1 MDMTDHDNSGL
12 SVISFPGTGNLT
24 HFAATENGYY
34 AEEGLAVELT
44 PTPNSVYQITNTV
57 AGEFD
62 IASTAIDNIV
72 AYQEGQG
79 AVELDSKPDLFVFM
93 GGSQIDLSFVV
104 QPGIESFADLKGKS
118 LAVDAL
124 STGFAFVLYQ
134 MLEDGG
140 LGADDYTLASVGGT
154 DKRWDSIKAGEHA
167 GSLMND
173 PFSGFALAAGF
184 RLLASSAE
192 MLEHY
197 QSGVFAASRAWAAA
211 HRAEIVGFIRANIRA
226 VDWVLDPANRDAA
239 AEMLIR
245 NMPALSAD
253 GAAGAV
259 AKLISPRTGY
269 TPKAGLDR
277 AGIET
282 VLALRSRYAEPRKSL
297 ADPDRYLD
305 MSYYEEALS
314 SL

>member
-1 MDMTDHDNSGL
+1 MSDHANTTL
-12 SVISFPGTGNLT
+12 SLISFPGTGNLT
-24 HFAATENGYY
+24 HFAATEHGYY
-34 AEEGLAVELT
+34 QDEGLAVELT

-72 AYQEGQG
+72 AYSEGQG
-79 AVELDSKPDLFVFM
+79 AVELDTEPDLFVFM
-93 GGSQIDLSFVV
+93 GGSQIDLTFVV
-104 QPGIESFADLKGKS
+104 QPEIESFADLTGKS

-124 STGFAFVLYQ
+124 STGFAFVLYK

-154 DKRWDSIKAGEHA
+154 DKRWESIKAGEHA

-173 PFSGFALAAGF
+173 PFSGFAIAAGF
-184 RLLASSAE
+184 RRLASSAD

-226 VDWVLDPANRDAA
+226 VDWVLDAANREAA

-259 AKLISPRTGY
+259 DRLVSPRTGF

-282 VLALRSRYAEPRKSL
+282 VLALRSRYGEPRLSL
-297 ADPDRYLD
+297 TDPDKYLD
-305 MSYYEEALS
+305 LSYYEEALG